1 MDIEKIDIKDA
12 HNRVL
17 AENIY
22 SFHDSPPFDKSAMD
36 GYAVWRKIRLEHLII
51 IINILN

>member
-1 MDIEKIDIKDA
+1 MPLDNALEKVNNFQKIMDIEKIDIKDA

-22 SFHDSPPFDKSAMD
+22 SFHDST
-36 GYAVWRKIRLEHLII
+36 I
-51 IINILN
+51 